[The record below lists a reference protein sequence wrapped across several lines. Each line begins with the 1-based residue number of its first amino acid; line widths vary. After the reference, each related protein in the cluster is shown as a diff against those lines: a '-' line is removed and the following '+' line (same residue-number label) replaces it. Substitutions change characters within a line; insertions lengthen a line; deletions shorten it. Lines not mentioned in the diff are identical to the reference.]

1 MGDSQKISARNDW
14 YVDKT
19 QMRMLFEDY
28 LEKSPKYTELR
39 LKLSANGA
47 YKSRKMTKSKKKKA
61 ASDKNSN
68 IKGEEIATAYIVTP
82 PGTPPKNGL
91 KTANNYGNGTSGS
104 STVPWEREIIG
115 QFLLEMGDSQKISA
129 RNDWYVDKTQMRMLF
144 EDYLEKSPKYT
155 ELRLKLSANGA
166 YKSRKMTKSKK
177 KKAAS
182 DKNSNIKGEE
192 IATAYIVTP
201 PGTPPKNGLKT
212 PTTTAMARVEVPL
225 SPGVSNRS
233 MATGLSLLIKTM
245 LLFPIEREIIGQFL
259 LEMGDSQKISARND
273 WYVDKTQMRMLF
285 EDYLEKSPKY
295 TELRLKLSANGA
307 YK

>member
-47 YKSRKMTKSKKKKA
+47 YKSRKMTKSKKKKS

-166 YKSRKMTKSKK
+166 YKM
-177 KKAAS
+177 
-182 DKNSNIKGEE
+182 
-192 IATAYIVTP
+192 P
-201 PGTPPKNGLKT
+201 
-212 PTTTAMARVEVPL
+212 
-225 SPGVSNRS
+225 
-233 MATGLSLLIKTM
+233 
-245 LLFPIEREIIGQFL
+245 
-259 LEMGDSQKISARND
+259 
-273 WYVDKTQMRMLF
+273 
-285 EDYLEKSPKY
+285 
-295 TELRLKLSANGA
+295 
-307 YK
+307 